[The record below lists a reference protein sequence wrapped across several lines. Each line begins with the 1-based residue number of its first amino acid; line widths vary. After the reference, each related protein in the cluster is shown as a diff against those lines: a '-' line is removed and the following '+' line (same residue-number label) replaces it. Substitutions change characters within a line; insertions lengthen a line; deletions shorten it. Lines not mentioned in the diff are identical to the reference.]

1 VTREPSRL
9 LRDFEVDAVAAAAA
23 LALGALVWPG
33 GGVGL
38 AGAVLAGGALVW
50 GSFRT
55 LKASVDAAL
64 EGGRRPATLVK
75 VFTRYGILAVAA
87 YVMLARLRLHPV
99 GVVIGASSLALATVA
114 AAIRCQGSGGSVRP
128 R

>member
-1 VTREPSRL
+1 MTPEPSRL
-9 LRDFEVDAVAAAAA
+9 LRDFNTDVVVAAAV
-23 LALGALVWPG
+23 LALVALVWPG
-33 GGVGL
+33 GGAWLSGS
-38 AGAVLAGGALVW
+38 VLAGGALVW
-50 GSFRT
+50 GSYRT

-64 EGGRRPATLVK
+64 GGGRRPATLVK

-99 GVVIGASSLALATVA
+99 GVVIGASSLALAAAA
-114 AAIRCQGSGGSVRP
+114 AAIRCQRSGGPVRP